1 MQVFQL
7 EAYCEAE
14 VHVSTS
20 QTRVLLCLSH
30 FACPCNSSQMSGWMM
45 LSEKVWLP

>member
-14 VHVSTS
+14 VQVSTS

-30 FACPCNSSQMSGWMM
+30 FACLYSSS
-45 LSEKVWLP
+45 SS